1 MSNIPR
7 STKAAD
13 LKKLFSE
20 KKFKVD
26 SAKIVTNG
34 RSFFGYICMD
44 SAEMAQKSVKELNGT
59 SMGGRKIV
67 VSLSRPDLRAASARP
82 QTDVRRPR
90 DPPPK
95 RDTRISNGTKK
106 GDEKATS
113 KKETDEDNKSE
124 NAKG

>member
-1 MSNIPR
+1 
-7 STKAAD
+7 
-13 LKKLFSE
+13 
-20 KKFKVD
+20 
-26 SAKIVTNG
+26 
-34 RSFFGYICMD
+34 
-44 SAEMAQKSVKELNGT
+44 MAQKSVKELNGT

-67 VSLSRPDLRAASARP
+67 VSLSRPDLRATSVRP
-82 QTDVRRPR
+82 QADVRRPR

-113 KKETDEDNKSE
+113 KKEAEEDNKSE